1 MKSSGN
7 GKIRRLAERAGL
19 RRLVVCAALA
29 LLVGG
34 LPLAPGLA
42 GSAAAAADNS
52 IVVCIDPGH
61 QRYGNNELEP
71 DGPGSSV
78 RKPKV
83 SSGTTGV
90 ATRKPEYALNLEVS
104 LLLRDQLA
112 ARGYKVVMTRETHDV
127 DISNKERAD
136 IANAAAADLFLRI
149 HADGSESAA
158 ANGISVLYPS
168 EANAYTRAIQ
178 PASKAAAKDVLDGL
192 IAATGA
198 TSRGTV
204 ARDDLSGFN
213 WATVPTVLVEMG
225 FMSNQDEDRR
235 MSEPAYQ
242 LKLAEGMAA
251 GIDAYF
257 ADRAPAPK
265 PEPYDG
271 AITLTGETALFDR
284 SGGGFSRTPYALGAQ
299 TVQAFE
305 RSGTWY
311 HIRTWL
317 GDLWVD
323 GVEAL
328 AGEPEPVDRTVA
340 LTRTTTLYS
349 SPNGNGRP
357 VAALSPQEVRA
368 NAEWH
373 GGWYRVG
380 TWLGELWLQ
389 AE

>member
-1 MKSSGN
+1 MMKT
-7 GKIRRLAERAGL
+7 IRCWLTHAFQASAVSIAAALLALTA
-19 RRLVVCAALA
+19 VAAMPAPHVAALA
-29 LLVGG
+29 S
-34 LPLAPGLA
+34 PDAP
-42 GSAAAAADNS
+42 DNG
-52 IVVCIDPGH
+52 IVICLDPGH

-71 DGPGSSV
+71 DGPGSAV

-83 SSGTTGV
+83 TSGTTGV
-90 ATRKPEYALNLEVS
+90 ATRKPEYVLNLEVS
-104 LLLRDQLA
+104 LLLRDKLA
-112 ARGYKVVMTRETHDV
+112 ARGYQVVMTRDSHDV

-136 IANAAAADLFLRI
+136 MAGETKADLFLRI

-158 ANGISVLYPS
+158 AHGISVLYPS
-168 EANAYTRAIQ
+168 ASNAYTRAIQ
-178 PASKAAAKDVLDGL
+178 ADSQAAAAEVLSGM
-192 IAATGA
+192 IAATDA
-198 TSRGTV
+198 ASRGTV

-225 FMSNQDEDRR
+225 FMSNPDEDRR

-257 ADRAPAPK
+257 ADRVPAQAT
-265 PEPYDG
+265 EPYDG

-284 SGGGFSRTPYALGAQ
+284 AGGGFHRTPYALGAQ

-305 RSGTWY
+305 RSGNWY

-328 AGEPEPVDRTVA
+328 AGEPEPVDRPLS

-357 VAALSPQEVRA
+357 LAALAPQEVRA
-368 NAEWH
+368 TAAWN
-373 GGWYRVG
+373 GWYRVD
-380 TWLGELWLQ
+380 TWLGALWLQ